1 MSFARTAFVAIDYLF
16 DAPQNNRR
24 CTRFKNVEFVVD
36 KDIVYDKSAPEDCTL
51 DTYYV
56 KRKEGK
62 YPVLFYIHGGGF
74 VAGDK
79 KYRRALSRW
88 SAQMGYFVIN
98 VNYGLCPKYKFPEP
112 LRQLV
117 SAANWMMDNAER
129 LNLDLNRVI
138 ISGDSAGGYYS
149 AMLACICNK
158 RSLQE
163 RLGVTTNAK
172 FQGAVLN
179 CGIYD
184 VATALKAKV
193 PFGLADKILWDF
205 ASIKKADVATY
216 EWLDLCAPIDHVDA
230 NFPASF
236 ITYAEQ
242 DFFCGGQGPKLV
254 EKLKGLGVHVEEFH
268 STKFAENHCFSLT
281 WNGKSAKKNNQLTA
295 DFMARFAEG
304 KI

>member
-98 VNYGLCPKYKFPEP
+98 VD
-112 LRQLV
+112 
-117 SAANWMMDNAER
+117 S
-129 LNLDLNRVI
+129 
-138 ISGDSAGGYYS
+138 ISTSTA
-149 AMLACICNK
+149 
-158 RSLQE
+158 SLF
-163 RLGVTTNAK
+163 R
-172 FQGAVLN
+172 
-179 CGIYD
+179 
-184 VATALKAKV
+184 ATAQ
-193 PFGLADKILWDF
+193 ADTIPQCL
-205 ASIKKADVATY
+205 
-216 EWLDLCAPIDHVDA
+216 
-230 NFPASF
+230 PASA
-236 ITYAEQ
+236 TRNPCRKDWA
-242 DFFCGGQGPKLV
+242 
-254 EKLKGLGVHVEEFH
+254 
-268 STKFAENHCFSLT
+268 
-281 WNGKSAKKNNQLTA
+281 
-295 DFMARFAEG
+295 
-304 KI
+304 